1 MKFKYFSSLILTTF
15 SILCILLISSSS
27 CSKSNNTTPTVVNNG
42 GGGGGGNGTTV
53 NINIVGMA
61 FPTSTTVKVGTI
73 VTWVNKD
80 GNTHTVTS
88 DDGTTF
94 NSGNMAANASF
105 SYTANKAGSYPY
117 HCNIHSSMTSTLIVN
132 P

>member
-1 MKFKYFSSLILTTF
+1 MKPKYFSSLILAIV
-15 SILCILLISSSS
+15 SILSILVISSS
-27 CSKSNNTTPTVVNNG
+27 CSKSNNTTPPVVNNG
-42 GGGGGGNGTTV
+42 GGGGGGGTTV

-61 FPTSTTVKVGTI
+61 FPTSTTVSVGTI

-94 NSGNMAANASF
+94 NSGNMATNASF

-117 HCNIHSSMTSTLIVN
+117 HCNVHSSMTSTLIVN